1 MFKKLFAK
9 PHALAFAAVASL
21 ALTAC
26 GGTANTADGNSA
38 GATGEPVTGGELV
51 VQIPTDPQALDVIAS
66 PGPATGYTV
75 QSIFEKLFQFDS
87 NLEVQPGLVDEY
99 EVSEDNLTYTFKLRS
114 DVKFHD
120 GDTLDSEDVVASLNR
135 WMEGNPTG
143 MAVGK
148 DLDSLE
154 ATDELTVTLKLTKPR
169 YALESELAFQGAE
182 IYKAEVLERVG
193 SEGVRDV
200 EDAIGTGPYKV
211 VEWNR
216 GQEIVTERFDE
227 YTSREEDWGGYAG
240 AREQYVD
247 SITYEIVSDQNAI
260 ANGLQSGQ
268 WHIALPG
275 SDQFEVLE
283 ASPAVEVQH
292 IVDRY
297 INVFVVNQHEDS
309 AFAELDARHA
319 LNKAMDKNEIIA
331 ATNTGDLVT
340 PGSSFAPETMTQYY
354 SEAGRDIYEA
364 HDPDAAKEYFDT
376 NLDGETL
383 RIITTSTF
391 PAMEQM
397 AVVLQDQL
405 SEIGVKSEV
414 DVYDY
419 PAMLAMLTEQP
430 DTWDVATIFFNG
442 SIASPSTMTQVNF
455 AFGSYD
461 KPELQ
466 QVKDQFNAATSD
478 EEAAAAVDAIQQHI
492 WDDLPFITVG
502 HELQYAAHT
511 TDLQGYEGHN
521 LAVWNSWLAQ

>member
-1 MFKKLFAK
+1 MFKKLCSK
-9 PHALAFAAVASL
+9 PHVLAFVAVASL

-26 GGTANTADGNSA
+26 GGTASTAEGDAA
-38 GATGEPVTGGELV
+38 GATGEPVTGGNLV
-51 VQIPTDPQALDVIAS
+51 VQIPTDPQALDVVAS

-75 QSIFEKLFQFDS
+75 QSIFEKLFQFDR

-99 EVSEDNLTYTFKLRS
+99 EVSDDRMTYTFTLRS

-120 GDTLDSEDVVASLNR
+120 GDTLSSEDVVASLNR
-135 WMEGNPTG
+135 WMEGNPAG
-143 MAVGK
+143 RAVSK
-148 DLDSLE
+148 DLASLE
-154 ATDELTVTLKLTKPR
+154 AADELTVTMKLNKPW
-169 YALESELAFQGAE
+169 YALVSELAFQGAE

-193 SEGVRDV
+193 SEGVRDI
-200 EDAIGTGPYKV
+200 EDAIGTGPYQV
-211 VEWNR
+211 VEWDR
-216 GQEIVTERFDE
+216 GQQIVTERFEE

-240 AREQYVD
+240 ARQQYVD
-247 SITYEIVSDQNAI
+247 SITYEIVGDQNAI

-268 WHIALPG
+268 WHVALPG
-275 SDQFEVLE
+275 SDQFEVLQ
-283 ASPAVEVQH
+283 ASPTLEVQH

-297 INVFVVNQHEDS
+297 INVFVVNQHADGP
-309 AFAELDARHA
+309 FAERDARHA

-340 PGSSFAPETMTQYY
+340 SESSFAPETLTQYY
-354 SEAGRDIYEA
+354 SEAGRDVYEA
-364 HDPDAAKEYFDT
+364 YDPEAAKEYFDA
-376 NLDGETL
+376 NVDGKPL

-405 SEIGVKSEV
+405 SEIGVGSEV
-414 DVYDY
+414 EVYDY

-430 DTWDVATIFFNG
+430 DAWDLATIFFNG
-442 SIASPSTMTQVNF
+442 SIASPSTMTQINY

-466 QVKDQFNAATSD
+466 QVKDQFNAATN
-478 EEAAAAVDAIQQHI
+478 ETEAAEAVDAIQQYI

-502 HELQYAAHT
+502 HESQYAAYT
-511 TDLQGYEGHN
+511 NELQGYEGHN